1 MRQVFRKHLASLDK
15 REKRLVSYQIIEQF
29 FTMFGHLSPCTVAG
43 YWPLVQE
50 LDICPLLR
58 TLHICGW
65 CCTLP
70 VVVRRDHPLDFR
82 LWEPGQVLSPDSA
95 KIPAPLSTQSCL
107 TPRIIFV
114 PALGFDREGFRLGH
128 GGGYYDR
135 TLMTLRNTGSLLAI
149 GIGFS
154 IQMVDRLPHTTLDQR
169 VDAFLSE
176 RLILRFS

>member
-1 MRQVFRKHLASLDK
+1 M
-15 REKRLVSYQIIEQF
+15 
-29 FTMFGHLSPCTVAG
+29 
-43 YWPLVQE
+43 VQE

-70 VVVRRDHPLDFR
+70 VVVRRDYPLDFR
-82 LWEPGQVLSPDSA
+82 LWEPGQALSKDNA
-95 KIPAPLSTQSCL
+95 KIPAPLSTQPRM

-114 PALGFDREGFRLGH
+114 PALGFDQEGFRLGR

-135 TLMTLRNTGSLLAI
+135 TLMTLRNTSSLLAI

-154 IQMVDRLPHTTLDQR
+154 IQLVDRVCRSRRDQR